1 MVRVMNPPFR
11 DAKIALADIG
21 HINAHGTSTVL
32 NDKTESAALQTVFG
46 ERARDPRISSIKS
59 MIGHLM
65 AAAGAVE
72 LVATALSVFTG
83 IIPPTINYEDPDPE
97 CPLSYVTQGTESVHL

>member
-1 MVRVMNPPFR
+1 MVRVMNLALR